1 MIFTHPHTEG
11 PGVWGHREE
20 IHNGRRRLAK
30 NMCEVEIYAG
40 FAPPGEWT
48 SKLELFLG
56 EGGFYWEVF
65 RVSRVWLHRELSMA
79 PGLYLHYKEVN
90 LTLTL
95 VTYRQKNLLYG
106 RPWWQKQSS
115 WWCSTIDASFR
126 QGAIK
131 GKWSAL
137 CENMV
142 SNLLSVILQSFHF
155 FGRILFSIFLAEDF
169 RNMLW
174 RYQTDKKFDSL
185 RGNIKEEDAKLFF
198 ERKKDI
204 FLENITWSLSTL
216 AKVIIMIAMI
226 AMIAIKPKI
235 CKMKKIT
242 IMMYLIG

>member
-20 IHNGRRRLAK
+20 IHNGRRRSAR
-30 NMCEVEIYAG
+30 NMCEVEIYAE

-56 EGGFYWEVF
+56 KEVFFGRLWWIF

-142 SNLLSVILQSFHF
+142 SNLQSVILQGFPF
-155 FGRILFSIFLAEDF
+155 LGRILFLFSWQKIFKTCSEDIK
-169 RNMLW
+169 RE
-174 RYQTDKKFDSL
+174 KSL
-185 RGNIKEEDAKLFF
+185 TA
-198 ERKKDI
+198 
-204 FLENITWSLSTL
+204 
-216 AKVIIMIAMI
+216 
-226 AMIAIKPKI
+226 
-235 CKMKKIT
+235 
-242 IMMYLIG
+242 

>member
-20 IHNGRRRLAK
+20 IHNGRRRSAR
-30 NMCEVEIYAG
+30 NMCEVEIYAE

-48 SKLELFLG
+48 SKLKLFLG
-56 EGGFYWEVF
+56 EEGRFGRLWWIF

-126 QGAIK
+126 QGRHKREMVCTLWKYGFKPTERDFARFSFLWKNFVFYFLGRRFSKHAPKISSGLKVWQLK
-131 GKWSAL
+131 GK
-137 CENMV
+137 
-142 SNLLSVILQSFHF
+142 
-155 FGRILFSIFLAEDF
+155 
-169 RNMLW
+169 
-174 RYQTDKKFDSL
+174 YQ
-185 RGNIKEEDAKLFF
+185 RGGCKTFF
-198 ERKKDI
+198 ER
-204 FLENITWSLSTL
+204 E
-216 AKVIIMIAMI
+216 
-226 AMIAIKPKI
+226 
-235 CKMKKIT
+235 
-242 IMMYLIG
+242 